1 MVELQLM
8 GYNSIDEYLKD
19 FQRTLLKTV
28 HNYDFFVDWNKVY
41 QYAKQYLLE
50 LSLINSL
57 THISTDQERKMKLR
71 EILSR
76 YPETIKVI
84 PALIAVREKNIEVA
98 EFTSQIIYR
107 QFDFGD
113 AKPNRQKINEMIYFC
128 ERTKII
134 DLLGDIKDI
143 YSYVLGVE
151 VGLDSN
157 ARKNRSGAV
166 FNNLIDNLI
175 DSVIKQL
182 ANEGYNLSYQRE
194 VELSKLGY
202 QKQKKADFVIYNN
215 KKPLIFSEVNIYH
228 EGGSKPSEI
237 IRSYREMGG
246 LVNRNSVK
254 FLWITDGP
262 GWLNMWN
269 AFTAA
274 VNDLDLILNYDIS
287 LRKLKDIIL
296 RIISNR

>member
-1 MVELQLM
+1 MVEVQLI
-8 GYNSIDEYLKD
+8 GYNSINEYLND
-19 FQRTLLKTV
+19 FKKTLLKTV

-41 QYAKQYLLE
+41 QYTQKYFLE

-57 THISTDQERKMKLR
+57 TLVSTKKERKVKLR
-71 EILSR
+71 KILNR

-84 PALIAVREKNIEVA
+84 PVLIAVREKDVEVA

-107 QFDFGD
+107 QFDFGNV
-113 AKPNRQKINEMIYFC
+113 KPTKQKIEEMIYFC

-134 DLLGDIKDI
+134 DLLGDIKDV

-166 FNNLIDNLI
+166 FNDLVDNLI
-175 DSVIKQL
+175 DSVVNQL
-182 ANEGYNLSYQRE
+182 VNEGHNLYYKRE

-202 QKQKKADFVIYNN
+202 PKQKKADFVIYHNDN
-215 KKPLIFSEVNIYH
+215 PLIFSEVNIYH

-237 IRSYREMGG
+237 IRSYTEMGR
-246 LVNRNSVK
+246 LVNKNSVK

-262 GWLNMWN
+262 GWLSMWN
-269 AFTAA
+269 AFTAG

-296 RIISNR
+296 RIISR